1 MKLRPPLALR
11 YGLHVDDA
19 QLRVLFAKYDANGDG
34 TIDPSEFCK
43 SLLPVDYPENGVK
56 PWDDRHGHGAD
67 DGVDERGNTRGV
79 SARADS
85 MWANAG
91 DGTGQV
97 EAWRVEHEAATKS
110 GRHHHIN
117 VCPESFKP
125 AWAAQTKN
133 LDVALRHRLSQLCK
147 ADGGGGFHYRG
158 AAQVRARRLGAASGM
173 KLSPVPLPP
182 LLSPSLA
189 QVLTRQLGRDEG
201 LTRDAFARALQARAR
216 RRGRRG

>member
-1 MKLRPPLALR
+1 M
-11 YGLHVDDA
+11 
-19 QLRVLFAKYDANGDG
+19 LFAKYDANGDG

-173 KLSPVPLPP
+173 KLSPVPLPSPP

-201 LTRDAFARALQARAR
+201 LTRDAFARALQVRAR

>member
-1 MKLRPPLALR
+1 
-11 YGLHVDDA
+11 
-19 QLRVLFAKYDANGDG
+19 
-34 TIDPSEFCK
+34 
-43 SLLPVDYPENGVK
+43 
-56 PWDDRHGHGAD
+56 
-67 DGVDERGNTRGV
+67 
-79 SARADS
+79 

-117 VCPESFKP
+117 VRPESFRPASGMKLRPLPPAQVCPESFKP